1 MRSVIAITGA
11 FAALCVCVFLAL
23 FVGAAH
29 IAPNDILWALTH
41 PSSQSID
48 ARIIWEVR
56 LPRICIGLLVGSAL
70 GIGGALLQTLF
81 CNPLVD
87 PYITGVSAGA
97 GVAIAIGIVCG
108 IALPWIPAL
117 GFAAG
122 ILAAIAVVVLSSRAG
137 RIDTQRMILSGLFVS
152 SFLSAIVTIVL
163 TRMEPSGA
171 MNAIIAW
178 MAGSLAGHGWD
189 ALDWSVP
196 YAAIGL
202 AFAACALPAL
212 NVMRLGERRAD
223 SLGVAVART
232 QWLVVASAALLTSS
246 AVALSGMI
254 GFVGLLSPHIARRA
268 VGGDVRSLVPFA
280 ALVGAAIVTIAD
292 VAARTLAPPG
302 ELPIGALIALLGVP
316 AFFFIALR
324 GNPQRRLVSSPSLH
338 VIRGTTDIRG
348 KEIA

>member
-11 FAALCVCVFLAL
+11 FAALCICVFLAL

-41 PSSQSID
+41 PSSQGVD

-70 GIGGALLQTLF
+70 GIGGAMLQTLL

-108 IALPWIPAL
+108 VALPWIPAL

-122 ILAAIAVVVLSSRAG
+122 ILAAITVVALSSRAG
-137 RIDTQRMILSGLFVS
+137 RIDTQRMILAGLFVS

-163 TRMEPSGA
+163 TRMEPNGA
-171 MNAIIAW
+171 TNAIIAW
-178 MAGSLAGHGWD
+178 LAGTLAGHGWNEF
-189 ALDWSVP
+189 DWSLP
-196 YAAIGL
+196 YAALGL
-202 AFAACALPAL
+202 ALATCALPAL
-212 NVMRLGERRAD
+212 NVMRLGEYRAD
-223 SLGVAVART
+223 SLGVSVAQT
-232 QWLVVASAALLTSS
+232 QRLVIASAALLTSS

-268 VGGDVRSLVPFA
+268 VGGDVRSLTPFA
-280 ALVGAAIVTIAD
+280 ALTGAAIVTIAD

-316 AFFFIALR
+316 AFFFIVLR
-324 GNPQRRLVSSPSLH
+324 ASPERTRVSAPSPH
-338 VIRGTTDIRG
+338 IVRGRTQLRG